1 MASTLVIAF
10 GRFNPPTIGHGELF
24 DHLLARARAT
34 SGKVVLFVSNTVD
47 HPNNPLSHAEKSA
60 LIRQSFPAITIGPTT
75 VKTPYEA
82 LTWADQ
88 NKASSVILVVG
99 RDRLDEFKRM
109 AENWKRAD
117 GKESTTKVT
126 VEDSG
131 ARTKGIS
138 GTDARELARKGDFAS
153 FKKIALPRLP
163 DSAIKRTITTIQNG
177 LREMANYTEFDILL
191 EADDKEDKPSAEDAK
206 KEIAALKDRLA
217 TLEKVV
223 GDDGEDDTVEV
234 DAADDSEDDSK
245 DDKETKSDKKSAPP
259 KSSEKKDDEDGE
271 KKSFPALSRDKKE
284 DNDGESDSKSSAPKG
299 KSTDKKE
306 DSGKPD
312 KKPASFG
319 KSASDDNEDNPDD
332 TIEVDAPEDEEN
344 PNAKE
349 KVTGEDSAS
358 SSAENDGE
366 SDKPKEGNPFG
377 NSSKEDTGDI
387 EVDAPVDEDGEPLD
401 EDPPDPADRVDSD
414 RPDNQSKVA
423 LHPPQRLLF
432 TMGQRYTPP
441 EVPEEDDEE
450 DDEEKDT
457 GKAPF
462 GGKEKEDDSDIE
474 EADIEDD
481 DGEEDIED
489 DAEIEVDAP
498 EDEDTD
504 EDEDDEDAKKKKDER
519 FKNAK

>member
-24 DHLLARARAT
+24 DHLLSRARAT

-60 LIRQSFPAITIGPTT
+60 LIRQSFPAITVGPTT

-82 LTWADQ
+82 LTRAD
-88 NKASSVILVVG
+88 KSKVSSVIFVVG
-99 RDRLDEFKRM
+99 RDRLDQFKRM
-109 AENWKRAD
+109 VDNWKRVD
-117 GKESTTKVT
+117 GKDSATRIT

-138 GTDARELARKGDFAS
+138 GTDARALARKGDFAG
-153 FKKIALPRLP
+153 FKRIALPRLP

-191 EADDKEDKPSAEDAK
+191 EADDTEDKPSAEDAK

-223 GDDGEDDTVEV
+223 GGDDEGDNMVEV
-234 DAADDSEDDSK
+234 DAADDSEDDSP
-245 DDKETKSDKKSAPP
+245 DTKETKKSDKKSAPP
-259 KSSEKKDDEDGE
+259 KTPAKKDDAGDDSG
-271 KKSFPALSRDKKE
+271 KKKSSFPALSHDKKE
-284 DNDGESDSKSSAPKG
+284 DDDGESDSKPSAPKG
-299 KSTDKKE
+299 KFGGKKE
-306 DSGKPD
+306 DNGNSD
-312 KKPASFG
+312 KKPAPFG
-319 KSASDDNEDNPDD
+319 KSASTNDEDSSDD
-332 TIEVDAPEDEEN
+332 TIEVDAPEDEDN

-349 KVTGEDSAS
+349 KVAGEDSAQDS
-358 SSAENDGE
+358 KDDGE
-366 SDKPKEGNPFG
+366 GDKPEKGNPFG
-377 NSSKEDTGDI
+377 DSSKEDAGDI
-387 EVDAPVDEDGEPLD
+387 EVDAPVDEDGEPID

-414 RPDNQSKVA
+414 RPDNQSKVV

-441 EVPEEDDEE
+441 EVEEEDDEK
-450 DDEEKDT
+450 DDDKQD

-462 GGKEKEDDSDIE
+462 GNAED
-474 EADIEDD
+474 EDLD
-481 DGEEDIED
+481 NDEDE
-489 DAEIEVDAP
+489 AEIEVDAP
-498 EDEDTD
+498 EDDEEELDNED
-504 EDEDDEDAKKKKDER
+504 EGEDDEEDDPAKKKKDER